1 MSIEHARRF
10 SWTAT
15 AFQAAVLLLF
25 TAMGVVA
32 YLDTRMGVLASL
44 DAPTASSHSDPVEAG
59 KP

>member
-10 SWTAT
+10 SWAAT

-25 TAMGVVA
+25 TAMGLVA
-32 YLDTRMGVLASL
+32 YLDTRMGVLPPQ
-44 DAPTASSHSDPVEAG
+44 DAPKTSSHGDPVEAS